1 MRLHNGT
8 LTEDNAYMHLTL
20 ADSEKLR
27 RGELTMQEKYL
38 EAELE
43 IVRFEAEDVIAT
55 STTLDE
61 NELPPIP
68 VN

>member
-1 MRLHNGT
+1 M
-8 LTEDNAYMHLTL
+8 YICLTL
-20 ADSEKLR
+20 ADSKKLL

-55 STTLDE
+55 SGTLDDD
-61 NELPPIP
+61 ELPPIP
-68 VN
+68 VG

>member
-1 MRLHNGT
+1 MRLDNGV
-8 LTEDNAYMHLTL
+8 LTEDNVDIHLIL
-20 ADSEKLR
+20 ADNEKLLG
-27 RGELTMQEKYL
+27 GELTMQEKYL

-61 NELPPIP
+61 NELPLIP
-68 VN
+68 AG